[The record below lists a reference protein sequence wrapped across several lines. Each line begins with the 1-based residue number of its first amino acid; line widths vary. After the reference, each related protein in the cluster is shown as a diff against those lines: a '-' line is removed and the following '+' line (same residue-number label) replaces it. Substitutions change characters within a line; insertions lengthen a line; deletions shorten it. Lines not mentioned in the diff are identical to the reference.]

1 MQLREWSHHDPR
13 EGETSCSN
21 GSGVKPGVWKRGIP
35 KMVILIGKNMVD
47 EVLFTLWRAQSFGRI
62 YLVYIS
68 PLVLTFMRSWDL
80 WFFEGCIGYQSQMH
94 YFVQPTRRRVV
105 SKSVECCDFC
115 WISGP
120 LAQLNSW
127 RWRWREREKRERWS
141 TLVGLSGVCPRL
153 KVSRLTYPTPTNL
166 DGVEEHGH
174 KTMKQMCS
182 LEPPGHQLP
191 SWALALALSICI
203 L

>member
-1 MQLREWSHHDPR
+1 MGNAAEGMESFTTQEKVRLVAAMAVGWSQVSEKGHPK
-13 EGETSCSN
+13 N
-21 GSGVKPGVWKRGIP
+21 GDFNRKKHGWWGAIHPLTCTVLWPYILSLHLAFSVKFH
-35 KMVILIGKNMVD
+35 
-47 EVLFTLWRAQSFGRI
+47 EVLGSLIFW
-62 YLVYIS
+62 
-68 PLVLTFMRSWDL
+68 
-80 WFFEGCIGYQSQMH
+80 GCIGYQSQMH

-127 RWRWREREKRERWS
+127 RWS

-153 KVSRLTYPTPTNL
+153 KVSRLTYPTPANL

-174 KTMKQMCS
+174 KTPRPI
-182 LEPPGHQLP
+182 PPAAFLGPGP
-191 SWALALALSICI
+191 SP
-203 L
+203 